1 MASPYSVLYRH
12 AIIETSEPMTTNTQ
26 HDDGSVAAIENDA
39 PFDGRY
45 ASVAVDHEETIIY
58 DREVEE
64 AWIQADNVR
73 SLGDAE

>member
-1 MASPYSVLYRH
+1 MASPYNTMYRS
-12 AIIETSEPMTTNTQ
+12 ATIAASESMTTNTE
-26 HDDGSVAAIENDA
+26 HDDGSVATIENDA

-73 SLGDAE
+73 SLAEAE

>member
-1 MASPYSVLYRH
+1 MASAYCITYSYSPDSLSKV
-12 AIIETSEPMTTNTQ
+12 MTGNTE
-26 HDDGSVAAIENDA
+26 HDDGTVATIESDA

-64 AWIQADNVR
+64 AWIQADNVL
-73 SLGDAE
+73 SLTEAE